1 MKGSVCARRN
11 ARRDRLEFAGGQPG
25 RTSTLR
31 AMFRR
36 PPNSITLGCALVGAF
51 LIGRF
56 TADHR
61 PGAVA
66 PGAGVRAAPAAA
78 QNVSSEPSDEGGRK
92 PAGDVLA
99 AALADAAG
107 KSVEEHARLI
117 VTQKPGL
124 ARTALLESLLE
135 RVTADNW
142 LAVFEV
148 MWRAREEGMISERE
162 QHWFLQR
169 AGAVGGAAAA
179 ERFKPKDPVKDWD
192 THSGRQAMRGWAQAD
207 TAAALAW
214 LDAQPAGNY
223 RTGMADGFVRGLAAD
238 DPEVALR
245 VMGTLVPDQQRQLM
259 NALLN
264 LEDAPH
270 YVPFAQDWLT
280 SGALDAAAPE
290 SMQIKAQVFG
300 NLIEAEAKALW
311 NDRDGTRLAQWAEKF
326 AGREFV
332 SAQALQRLAGGLDGH
347 MAAPGVIELLER
359 MSAPELPVQG
369 NPVGGVMQR
378 WARQDSDAAAQWLND
393 HTDSPSYAAAVIAF
407 VHSVPEADPA
417 ARRAWIE
424 TLHDEALRTQLQRQ
438 LDEAQKAARSGQ

>member
-1 MKGSVCARRN
+1 MFCHPRN
-11 ARRDRLEFAGGQPG
+11 F
-25 RTSTLR
+25 
-31 AMFRR
+31 
-36 PPNSITLGCALVGAF
+36 ITLGGALVCAF
-51 LIGRF
+51 LLGRL
-56 TADHR
+56 TASQR
-61 PGAVA
+61 SGTVA
-66 PGAGVRAAPAAA
+66 PGSGETSAKATIQNAPAE
-78 QNVSSEPSDEGGRK
+78 SSDEGGRTVR
-92 PAGDVLA
+92 GDVVA
-99 AALADAAG
+99 TALADAAG
-107 KSVEEHARLI
+107 KSVEDHARLM

-148 MWRAREEGMISERE
+148 MWRAREQGMISERE

-169 AGAVGGAAAA
+169 AGAVGGVAAV

-207 TAAALAW
+207 ATAALAW
-214 LDAQPAGNY
+214 LDAQPEGNY

-238 DPEVALR
+238 DAKVALR

-290 SMQIKAQVFG
+290 TMQIKSQVFSQ
-300 NLIEAEAKALW
+300 LVEAQAKALW
-311 NDRDGTRLAQWAEKF
+311 NDRDGTHLAQWAEQF

-332 SAQALQRLAGGLDGH
+332 SLQGLYCLANGLQGR

-359 MSAPELPVQG
+359 MSTPDSPVLG
-369 NPVGGVMQR
+369 NPVGAVMQR
-378 WARQDSDAAAQWLND
+378 WAMQDSGAAAQWLND
-393 HTDSPSYAAAVIAF
+393 HTDSPSYDAAVLAF
-407 VHSVPEADPA
+407 VRSAPEADPA

-424 TLHDEALRTQLQRQ
+424 TVHDEAMRTQLQRQ
-438 LDEAQKAARSGQ
+438 LDEAQNAARNAK

>member
-1 MKGSVCARRN
+1 MGGALVCA
-11 ARRDRLEFAGGQPG
+11 F
-25 RTSTLR
+25 
-31 AMFRR
+31 F
-36 PPNSITLGCALVGAF
+36 
-51 LIGRF
+51 IGRF
-56 TADHR
+56 TASHSS
-61 PGAVA
+61 GTVA
-66 PGAGVRAAPAAA
+66 LGDGKQATPTSAKNG
-78 QNVSSEPSDEGGRK
+78 SMESSDERSRK
-92 PAGDVLA
+92 PSGDVVA
-99 AALADAAG
+99 TALADASG
-107 KSVEEHARLI
+107 KTVEEHARLM

-135 RVTADNW
+135 RVTAENW

-169 AGAVGGAAAA
+169 AGAAGGAAAA

-207 TAAALAW
+207 PAAALAW
-214 LDAQPAGNY
+214 LDAQPEGNY

-290 SMQIKAQVFG
+290 SMQIKEQVFG
-300 NLIEAEAKALW
+300 NLIEAQTKTLW
-311 NDRDGTRLAQWAEKF
+311 NDRDGTRLAQWAEQF
-326 AGREFV
+326 AGREFI
-332 SAQALQRLAGGLDGH
+332 SAQGLSRLANGLEGR
-347 MAAPGVIELLER
+347 MAASGVIELLER
-359 MSAPELPVQG
+359 MSAPDLPVQS

-378 WARQDSDAAAQWLND
+378 WARQDPSAATQWLND
-393 HTDSPSYAAAVIAF
+393 HTDSPSYDAAVSAF
-407 VHSVPEADPA
+407 VRSVPEADPA

-424 TLHDEALRTQLQRQ
+424 TVHDEALRTQLQRQ
-438 LDEAQKAARSGQ
+438 LDEAQNAARNAR